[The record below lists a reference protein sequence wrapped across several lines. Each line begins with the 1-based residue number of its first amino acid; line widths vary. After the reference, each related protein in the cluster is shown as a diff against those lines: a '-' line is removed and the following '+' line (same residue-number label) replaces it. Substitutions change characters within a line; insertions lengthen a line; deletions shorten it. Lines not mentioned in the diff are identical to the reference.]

1 MHEPLTLY
9 IAPGACSRVTM
20 LALEEA
26 GLPYTIRKVGLMQG
40 EQRTPGYLSLN
51 PKGKVPVLVT
61 AEGTLT
67 ENVAI
72 LSWLDAQQPQAG
84 LLPPADRPFERAQA
98 LSWLSWS
105 TTQLH
110 SMLYRVRMT
119 ARIHPD
125 AATHEAVRAAAL
137 GEMAQQL
144 VAAEQV
150 LADGRPWLGGE
161 RWHIGDG
168 HVTWVTDRAR
178 QSGLS
183 LDALPGVA
191 ALLER
196 QMQRPA
202 WSRVLARENADA

>member
-1 MHEPLTLY
+1 MSEPLTLY

-61 AEGTLT
+61 PEGALT

-72 LSWLDAQQPQAG
+72 LGWLDALRPAAG
-84 LLPPADRPFERAQA
+84 LLPPADRPFERARA

-125 AATHEAVRAAAL
+125 AATHETVKAAAL
-137 GEMAQQL
+137 AEMAQQL
-144 VAAEQV
+144 QAAEQA
-150 LADGRPWLGGE
+150 LADGRSWLSGE
-161 RWHIGDG
+161 RWHVGDG

-183 LDALPGVA
+183 LDGLPRVA
-191 ALLER
+191 ALLDR
-196 QMQRPA
+196 QMARPA

>member
-119 ARIHPD
+119 ARIPPD
-125 AATHEAVRAAAL
+125 AATHEVVRAAAL
-137 GEMAQQL
+137 GEMA
-144 VAAEQV
+144 
-150 LADGRPWLGGE
+150 
-161 RWHIGDG
+161 
-168 HVTWVTDRAR
+168 
-178 QSGLS
+178 
-183 LDALPGVA
+183 
-191 ALLER
+191 
-196 QMQRPA
+196 
-202 WSRVLARENADA
+202 